1 MLRPTREGGRN
12 GWSRRNVE
20 MGVRVLTFSH
30 ANPDTDAGVGV
41 SVAKLG
47 QLLGRVDQIATARPS
62 GLSAACA
69 G

>member
-1 MLRPTREGGRN
+1 
-12 GWSRRNVE
+12 